1 VAGDYQVVIQT
12 TLEDL
17 AGNHVGRAFDVD
29 TFDRVT
35 RSVSR
40 ETTSLPFR
48 IRRQEH
54 PRQWN

>member
-1 VAGDYQVVIQT
+1 VVVQT

-35 RSVSR
+35 RTISKD
-40 ETTSLPFR
+40 TTSLPFR
-48 IRRQEH
+48 IRHQ
-54 PRQWN
+54 